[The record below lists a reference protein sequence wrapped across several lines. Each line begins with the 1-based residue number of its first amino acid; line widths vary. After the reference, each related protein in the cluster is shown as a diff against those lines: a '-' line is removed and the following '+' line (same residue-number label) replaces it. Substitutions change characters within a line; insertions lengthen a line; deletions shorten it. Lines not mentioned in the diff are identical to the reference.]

1 MITLIVRSF
10 LIAVLFIA
18 IQIVSLDHWLAFLSH
33 YSICILYCG
42 TDSS

>member
-1 MITLIVRSF
+1 MIILIVRSF
-10 LIAVLFIA
+10 LIVELFIA

-42 TDSS
+42 TDLS